1 MWWLWTSYM
10 FPFLPSSYF
19 PQVTVTTSCHHVQK
33 HGIALTSWKRQVTR
47 KQRPGPKKNVTC
59 PGNLGACWLPSESFS
74 WCPLQQNHRIS
85 LICPCQDGLR
95 TQWCGHEGE
104 RRKEEKEVLVI
115 VAVFPVISFYS
126 PTKNTGSENWAQN
139 CSKQPASAPL
149 CSDSALWR
157 QYWVSITGRARQT
170 TMWSFYKGN
179 FLVCVLECSWEV
191 SVISMNKSMDK
202 IQRQIWGRE

>member
-1 MWWLWTSYM
+1 MWWLWTSYT

-33 HGIALTSWKRQVTR
+33 HVIALTSWKRQVTR

-59 PGNLGACWLPSESFS
+59 PGNLGACWLPSEGFS
-74 WCPLQQNHRIS
+74 WCPLQQNHCVS

-115 VAVFPVISFYS
+115 VAMFPVIFSFCS
-126 PTKNTGSENWAQN
+126 PTKNTGLQNWAQN
-139 CSKQPASAPL
+139 CSKQPAFAPL
-149 CSDSALWR
+149 WLRLCLVKAILSEHHR
-157 QYWVSITGRARQT
+157 
-170 TMWSFYKGN
+170 KGKAN
-179 FLVCVLECSWEV
+179 HNVELLQREFLSVCVGMLLGGFCDQHEKV
-191 SVISMNKSMDK
+191 H
-202 IQRQIWGRE
+202 G